1 MSGTRPS
8 GRLRAVPS
16 VVRIFGG
23 INNGIQL
30 PIAPPLHP
38 PHPPQPQRFNQY
50 RQRRTEGGGGGH
62 QAGKDGEDA
71 HGLCRIV
78 MCLTRRYV
86 TENRASQ
93 ARAAPYGKI
102 PSASLYLLVVCI
114 SIGTNTTYG
123 LAIKTSKHK
132 ELTIRVI
139 VDKLTYT
146 AYSVVLKYYSKRRPS
161 TINHEGLRCRRSL
174 LHGLRSLRLRYVLQL
189 ARSALPSIGL
199 PHLVMSK
206 PSGRAC
212 IFTLK

>member
-1 MSGTRPS
+1 MLCTERTEIKKRLHYSLAGHRSIAIDPPPPHEITVGTFHLGSTSSIVSGTRPS
-8 GRLRAVPS
+8 GRQRAVPS

-38 PHPPQPQRFNQY
+38 PHPPQPQRFNKY

-123 LAIKTSKHK
+123 LAIKTSKH
-132 ELTIRVI
+132 
-139 VDKLTYT
+139 
-146 AYSVVLKYYSKRRPS
+146 
-161 TINHEGLRCRRSL
+161 
-174 LHGLRSLRLRYVLQL
+174 
-189 ARSALPSIGL
+189 
-199 PHLVMSK
+199 
-206 PSGRAC
+206 
-212 IFTLK
+212 